1 MKQDT
6 DINCPVCRSN
16 AAFAYDVETKKV
28 QQGLEQIFGS
38 AVPDHIFEHNY
49 SMYKCPECSLEFAW
63 PLIPGSKSFYDFLTQ
78 QNGYYS
84 DYRPE
89 YKIVWDYLRT
99 RKGNTKILDVGCGD
113 GSFLKGTLDIPG
125 VKAIGIDTTLE
136 SIKKAQSKGIEAY
149 QVPIEKLE
157 MNDFD
162 VVVSFHCLEH
172 VSDPLGFMASIRS
185 KLSNGGVAF
194 ISTPYSPLSYEYFW
208 MHPLNHP
215 PHHLLR
221 LNKNAY
227 EELGR
232 RIKMKTEMLN
242 FEKMSLKSHFA
253 GCFSYAIYGKVNYKG
268 IYKKIV
274 LNPLLAMRVFI
285 KVLLRE
291 RIDGNLVGND
301 ILVKFYKN

>member
-38 AVPDHIFEHNY
+38 VVPDHIFEHNY

-172 VSDPLGFMASIRS
+172 VSDPLGFMNEIKER
-185 KLSNGGVAF
+185 LNPNGE
-194 ISTPYSPLSYEYFW
+194 IMITTPYSPMNFEYFW
-208 MHPLNHP
+208 FHPLNHP
-215 PHHLLR
+215 PHHTLR
-221 LNKNAY
+221 LNKSAY
-227 EELGR
+227 SKIASSLGLEATFVNVDQLSFLSMVATCFAFALHGKNKR
-232 RIKMKTEMLN
+232 DKLGMDI
-242 FEKMSLKSHFA
+242 LKNPILFA
-253 GCFSYAIYGKVNYKG
+253 KSFV
-268 IYKKIV
+268 KI
-274 LNPLLAMRVFI
+274 A
-285 KVLLRE
+285 LRDK
-291 RIDGNLVGND
+291 IGAQIVGD
-301 ILVKFYKN
+301 TILVKLRRK